1 MANIVNH
8 RNNLFVVDEAQ
19 LKPEARKPAIINA
32 LYAAIY
38 SEFKGAAKHPS
49 YRNLTALE
57 RMQAVNDFANKWLK
71 ERGLK

>member
-1 MANIVNH
+1 MTNLINH
-8 RNNLFVVDEAQ
+8 KNNLFVVDKAQ

-49 YRNLTALE
+49 YRNLTASE
-57 RMQAVNDFANKWLK
+57 RLQAVNNFADVWLK
-71 ERGLK
+71 ERGLR